1 MDFSLAADYSRRR
14 NGLALLVQ
22 EKGQIVFEEYTAP
35 LHAGQAYAIASG
47 TKGFSGA
54 LALAAMDDGLLRLD
68 EAAVITLPEWEADA
82 VKTQITIRDLLQ
94 LVSGLEP
101 APKKLWMQND
111 FQGNKNDV
119 ALSVPALTSPK
130 KMFAYGPTGFYVFG
144 EILRRKLQT
153 ASVPLGVVDYLN
165 QRILQPIGSKIER
178 WCLDASGNPD
188 LSSGAS
194 MTARDWLRFGQLV
207 LRRGL
212 WNEKQILKADGF
224 PMLFEGSEV
233 NPAYGLGWWLN
244 CPAPRAPMLKAQCPE
259 GQFYPG
265 GPADLAIAAGL
276 GKQRMYVLPSLDRV
290 IIRLGNDS
298 PWSDAEFLR
307 RLLEGQAQETP
318 LEAKP
323 DMGLMR

>member
-68 EAAVITLPEWEADA
+68 EAAAITLPEWEADA

-101 APKKLWMQND
+101 APKKLWIQSD
-111 FQGNKNDV
+111 FQGNKNEV
-119 ALSVPALTSPK
+119 ALSAPALTSPK

-144 EILRRKLQT
+144 EILRRKLRS
-153 ASVPLGVVDYLN
+153 ASAAPGLMEYLN
-165 QRILQPIGSKIER
+165 ERILQPIGSKIER
-178 WCLDASGNPD
+178 WSQDASGNPD

-194 MTARDWLRFGQLV
+194 MTARNWLRFGQFILQ
-207 LRRGL
+207 RGE
-212 WNEKQILKADGF
+212 WNGKQILGSDGF
-224 PMLFEGSEV
+224 SKLFEGSEA

-244 CPAPRAPMLKAQCPE
+244 VPAPRAPMLKAQCPE

-265 GPADLAIAAGL
+265 GSSDLIIAAGL
-276 GKQRMYVLPSLDRV
+276 GKQRMYVIPSLDLV

-307 RLLEGQAQETP
+307 RLLEGQAQENP